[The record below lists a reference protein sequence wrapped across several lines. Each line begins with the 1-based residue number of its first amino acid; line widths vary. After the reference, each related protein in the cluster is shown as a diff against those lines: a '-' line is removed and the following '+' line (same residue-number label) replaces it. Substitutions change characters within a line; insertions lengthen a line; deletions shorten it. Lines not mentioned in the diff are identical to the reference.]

1 MGSSSGGKD
10 WSLKSAGADRK
21 TLNRPGEHR
30 RPRGIGGTRPG
41 RISFVWNVTTPLE
54 SGDIHV
60 VGKPTVRKAR
70 FSSGRRMAQ
79 EANAGGRKA
88 AGNRD
93 VRGRLLRRQVS
104 YNRPDTGIARPE
116 RALTWAR

>member
-1 MGSSSGGKD
+1 MGCCSGGKD
-10 WSLKSAGADRK
+10 WSLESAGADRK
-21 TLNRPGEHR
+21 TPSRSGEHR

-41 RISFVWNVTTPLE
+41 RISLVWNVTTPLE
-54 SGDIHV
+54 SGDVYV

-88 AGNRD
+88 AGKRD
-93 VRGRLLRRQVS
+93 IVLGSSAEGLV
-104 YNRPDTGIARPE
+104 
-116 RALTWAR
+116 